1 MVNIV
6 IFYSIYSY
14 LCRYERNVAKCAEK
28 EYAYREK
35 TEEQKEELDI
45 VEFFTQMSYENEVL
59 PADDVCLLLNMGA
72 SSAKTLEVEAK
83 EAEARYN
90 MALIWIRHLLT
101 TLHKLRP
108 EYRNSSLSQFS
119 CNTKIFFSVP
129 DLQMAQWM
137 SDREKSSIGVLD
149 VYRSASTAEFRKA
162 VNLLNALVERTKVI
176 LERWPEVSFRIYN
189 CVGSRWLL

>member
-119 CNTKIFFSVP
+119 CNTKIFFQCP
-129 DLQMAQWM
+129 IFKWPNGCLT
-137 SDREKSSIGVLD
+137 EKSLPL
-149 VYRSASTAEFRKA
+149 EFWMYIDLHQQP
-162 VNLLNALVERTKVI
+162 N
-176 LERWPEVSFRIYN
+176 LERQ
-189 CVGSRWLL
+189 